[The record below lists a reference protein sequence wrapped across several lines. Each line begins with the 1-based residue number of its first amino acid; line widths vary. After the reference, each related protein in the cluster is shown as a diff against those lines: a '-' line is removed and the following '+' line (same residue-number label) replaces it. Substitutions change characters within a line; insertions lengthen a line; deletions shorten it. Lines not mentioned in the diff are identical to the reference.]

1 MAQQDCPSE
10 SEILDLAEGRLASEP
25 RQKVLAHLDGCD
37 ECRQIVAALAPE
49 IAGQGTK
56 RTEDAANSE
65 PPEPRSFEREMRPGR
80 VVAGRYRIERFIGAG
95 GMGAVFAAH
104 HVDLDKSVALKLV
117 RSDRGVD
124 EEAVSRLLREAKAAA
139 ALDSEHVVAVLDA
152 GRLAETG
159 DAFVVYEY
167 LEGEDLARA
176 LTARGPLDISFAADL
191 ILGACEALAVAHARG
206 IVHRDIKPANL
217 FLTERADGS
226 PLLKV
231 LDFGIAKVG
240 WSDGAMTSRRA
251 ILGSPRYM
259 APEQLKSSATVDSR
273 ADVWSLGVTLF
284 ELVSGE
290 APFRGDSVLE
300 LCASIATEPPRELAP
315 LLEARR
321 SDLDGDVL
329 RGLSAVVAS
338 CLEKQP
344 KDRCPDVATLALGLE
359 PFATE
364 EGRASARRVA
374 RISGRSR
381 STTPGPQS
389 VPPRSSGS
397 NATPARIS
405 AHDPATASTLAAT
418 SGAGAL
424 RPRPASALRWA
435 AAAVAIGAAIFAATE
450 LVSWRGKNQA
460 SNAPASPPDAT
471 PAPTT
476 AETSA
481 VTVTAVTVAPTTTE
495 TPAASAQATVPSA
508 RVAQSVAH
516 PGDTT
521 AKKPVAP
528 TAPSSPTATSNVF
541 HQNGLS
547 DRH

>member
-1 MAQQDCPSE
+1 
-10 SEILDLAEGRLASEP
+10 
-25 RQKVLAHLDGCD
+25 
-37 ECRQIVAALAPE
+37 
-49 IAGQGTK
+49 
-56 RTEDAANSE
+56 
-65 PPEPRSFEREMRPGR
+65 
-80 VVAGRYRIERFIGAG
+80 
-95 GMGAVFAAH
+95 MGAVFAAH

-167 LEGEDLARA
+167 LEGEDLARVLA
-176 LTARGPLDISFAADL
+176 ARGPLDIAFAADL

-206 IVHRDIKPANL
+206 IVHRDIKPPNL
-217 FLTERADGS
+217 FLTERPDGS

-259 APEQLKSSATVDSR
+259 SPEQLRSSATVDAR

-290 APFRGDSVLE
+290 APFRGDSVIE
-300 LCASIATEPPRELAP
+300 LCAAIATEPPRELAP
-315 LLEARR
+315 LLEARHL
-321 SDLDGDVL
+321 DLDGDALQALARLV
-329 RGLSAVVAS
+329 RS

-344 KDRCPDVATLALGLE
+344 KDRCPDVATLAAGLE
-359 PFATE
+359 RFATE

-374 RISGRSR
+374 RISGRAR
-381 STTPGPQS
+381 STAAGPQS
-389 VPPRSSGS
+389 VPPPSSTS
-397 NATPARIS
+397 NPTPARLS
-405 AHDPATASTLAAT
+405 THDPATASTLAAT
-418 SGAGAL
+418 SGAGAQ

-435 AAAVAIGAAIFAATE
+435 AVAVVVGLAIFAGSE
-450 LVSWRGKNQA
+450 LVSQRGRTPAPNV
-460 SNAPASPPDAT
+460 PASPPEVTAAPTAT
-471 PAPTT
+471 ETTAVIVTATTAAPTT
-476 AETSA
+476 PEA
-481 VTVTAVTVAPTTTE
+481 
-495 TPAASAQATVPSA
+495 PSA
-508 RVAQSVAH
+508 SVQSTASPVRMVPSVAH
-516 PGDTT
+516 PGVE
-521 AKKPVAP
+521 APPKKPVSP
-528 TAPSSPTATSNVF
+528 VAPSSATAAPNVF
-541 HQNGLS
+541 QRNGLS